1 MYTKESA
8 LLQKKQDKYYTFA
21 QIQTSCKR
29 VIRIILS
36 LSRLFQKVNLMT
48 SIFCHLC
55 KVWQYGLWSFQTGG
69 TKLESFLPKN
79 HHTPR
84 KLLNFENW
92 ISGGLRVVQNPT
104 FLSNSKIDGSHKI
117 FSLSMSKALE
127 KNVFFENWCMF
138 KIGSRAL
145 KFQKISRTRNVD
157 FWLFEPP

>member
-1 MYTKESA
+1 MLTNRFYSRKIPQLDIYIVVFSLNAYT
-8 LLQKKQDKYYTFA
+8 
-21 QIQTSCKR
+21 
-29 VIRIILS
+29 
-36 LSRLFQKVNLMT
+36 
-48 SIFCHLC
+48 H
-55 KVWQYGLWSFQTGG
+55 TG
-69 TKLESFLPKN
+69 
-79 HHTPR
+79 
-84 KLLNFENW
+84 LNFEIFADKVSLLFIWKNLLN
-92 ISGGLRVVQNPT
+92 IRVVQNPT